1 MKRFQFILV
10 GFFLIAFSFF
20 ANAETVDVFK
30 EDLKMD
36 SLVEKLAK
44 SDPNPAESGED
55 CIFGKK
61 ETSKFEIDL
70 LNLLNE
76 IETHSKNS
84 CRYFFE
90 NSSPAL
96 EEVPLK
102 EENSDNI
109 LN

>member
-20 ANAETVDVFK
+20 ANAETVDVFP
-30 EDLKMD
+30 EDLKMNF
-36 SLVEKLAK
+36 LVEELTN
-44 SDPNPAESGED
+44 SDSNSAVSEEK
-55 CIFGKK
+55 CILGKK
-61 ETSKFEIDL
+61 ESSKFEIDL
-70 LNLLNE
+70 SNLLNE

-90 NSSPAL
+90 NSSPNL

-102 EENSDNI
+102 EENSDTH
-109 LN
+109 